1 MRRWC
6 GLFRRRKNIDAS
18 LSSTTTEQDS
28 TSYCCSVLL
37 TYHCAPIRFSNLIF
51 LSLFRVSS
59 FFDAF
64 GGMGS
69 FWFLSLI
76 VCLLVGVMGR
86 DDDMHNRVRI
96 RFLMSS
102 SWRTSLCE
110 AARERTGS
118 HFFRPTR
125 HKKWRIQNG
134 NTLLR
139 LCIFTRVL
147 PLILCYT
154 YYNISGFQN

>member
-102 SWRTSLCE
+102 SWRHPLCE

-118 HFFRPTR
+118 HFSPDSTQKNGEFRM
-125 HKKWRIQNG
+125 G
-134 NTLLR
+134 TL
-139 LCIFTRVL
+139 
-147 PLILCYT
+147 
-154 YYNISGFQN
+154 YYDCAFLLEFSP